1 MADLLSTV
9 PACRRYSLRARD
21 VAQLAAVTGL
31 TLPEKIG
38 ETREGVAMLG
48 PDEWLALLPQDS
60 ALPMGEGHPCS
71 IVDVSERSVGF
82 IVEGAEA
89 VDVLSAGCPLD
100 LARWPIGRASRTIFE
115 LVEIILIR
123 ESETRFRV
131 EVWRSF
137 APWLREALQTAA
149 RTVSV

>member
-1 MADLLSTV
+1 MADLLSTA

-60 ALPMGEGHPCS
+60 ALPMGEGHSCCV
-71 IVDVSERSVGF
+71 VDVSERSVGF

-115 LVEIILIR
+115 LVEVVIIR
-123 ESETRFRV
+123 EAETRFRV

-137 APWLREALQTAA
+137 APWLWEALQTAA